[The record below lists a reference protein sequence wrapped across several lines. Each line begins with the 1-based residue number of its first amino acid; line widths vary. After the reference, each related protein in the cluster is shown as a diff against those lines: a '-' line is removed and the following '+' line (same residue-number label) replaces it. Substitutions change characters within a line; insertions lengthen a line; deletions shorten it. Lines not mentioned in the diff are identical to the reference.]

1 MRQLYGQRKA
11 EVPGAMHPPVPRGQG
26 EDGQV
31 VQKMGHDPGK
41 MLDHHHPALA

>member
-1 MRQLYGQRKA
+1 MRQLYGQRTA

-31 VQKMGHDPGK
+31 GQLCPEDGP
-41 MLDHHHPALA
+41 